1 MPRFPPSACPKLQ
14 TNKEQAMEIK
24 HRVQLKELA
33 AAGNYSLRKAA
44 LQENYSFYTERGYTL
59 EQVKEFSDC
68 LTDEALFRVFDHIQ
82 EYKAAPKYNN
92 TPPFWIF

>member
-1 MPRFPPSACPKLQ
+1 M
-14 TNKEQAMEIK
+14 NIK
-24 HRVQLKELA
+24 YCCELEALA
-33 AAGNYSLRKAA
+33 AAGNCSLREAA

-59 EQVKEFSDC
+59 ERVMEFSDC

-92 TPPFWIF
+92 IPPFWIF

>member
-1 MPRFPPSACPKLQ
+1 MNMKYCCELEA
-14 TNKEQAMEIK
+14 
-24 HRVQLKELA
+24 LA
-33 AAGNYSLRKAA
+33 AAGNCSLREAA

-92 TPPFWIF
+92 IPPFWIF

>member
-1 MPRFPPSACPKLQ
+1 M
-14 TNKEQAMEIK
+14 NIK
-24 HRVQLKELA
+24 YCCELEALA
-33 AAGNYSLRKAA
+33 AAGNCSLREAA

-68 LTDEALFRVFDHIQ
+68 LTDEELFWVFDHIQ

>member
-1 MPRFPPSACPKLQ
+1 MNMKYCCELEA
-14 TNKEQAMEIK
+14 
-24 HRVQLKELA
+24 LA
-33 AAGNYSLRKAA
+33 AAGNCSLREAA

-59 EQVKEFSDC
+59 EQVKEFTDC
-68 LTDEALFRVFDHIQ
+68 LTDEALFWVFDYIQ

>member
-1 MPRFPPSACPKLQ
+1 MD
-14 TNKEQAMEIK
+14 IK
-24 HRVQLKELA
+24 YRCILETLA
-33 AAGNYSLRKAA
+33 AAGNCSLREAA

-59 EQVKEFSDC
+59 ERVKEFSDC

-92 TPPFWIF
+92 IPPFWIF

>member
-1 MPRFPPSACPKLQ
+1 M
-14 TNKEQAMEIK
+14 NIK
-24 HRVQLKELA
+24 YCCELEALA
-33 AAGNYSLRKAA
+33 AAGNCSLREAA

-59 EQVKEFSDC
+59 ERVKEFSDC

-92 TPPFWIF
+92 IPPFWIF